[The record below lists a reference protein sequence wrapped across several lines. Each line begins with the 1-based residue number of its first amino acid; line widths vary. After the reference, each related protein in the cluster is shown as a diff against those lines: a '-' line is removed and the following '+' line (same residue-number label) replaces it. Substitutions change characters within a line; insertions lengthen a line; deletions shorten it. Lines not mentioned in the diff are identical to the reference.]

1 MLKIKQEFKQLI
13 PPLLKEEYAELEKSI
28 LNEGVRDNI
37 LTWNEYIID
46 GHNRYEIASKHNI
59 QFQLEKMQ
67 FENENE
73 VKIWMINNQFGRR
86 NLSNYQKSVLALELE
101 SVFKEKAKEN
111 LIKAGS
117 SYSPKQPLQKSA
129 NLPIEKVDTRK
140 EVAKVANVSHDTIA
154 KVKKIQEKATPE
166 VKEKLSIGEISINQA
181 FKEIKKEEKQEE
193 KQKNIEIFKEKSKN
207 FNNNDIIIHNKDF
220 RDLEIEKN
228 SVDLILTDPPYPQE
242 YLHLWK
248 DLFIKAKN
256 ILKQNGFLIAYSG
269 QMYLDKI
276 FKYADE
282 VGLDYYWVINIE
294 FTKKPLVHG
303 RKVLNEWKPILIF
316 QNGLKQHDRV
326 FSDKIKMEYT
336 ERELHDLNWGQT
348 TEPFEFLLDRFSNE
362 YDLVFEPF
370 AGTGTTLLACKN
382 KKRRCIATE
391 IETKYID
398 LIKGRLA

>member
-117 SYSPKQPLQKSA
+117 SYSPKEPLQKSA